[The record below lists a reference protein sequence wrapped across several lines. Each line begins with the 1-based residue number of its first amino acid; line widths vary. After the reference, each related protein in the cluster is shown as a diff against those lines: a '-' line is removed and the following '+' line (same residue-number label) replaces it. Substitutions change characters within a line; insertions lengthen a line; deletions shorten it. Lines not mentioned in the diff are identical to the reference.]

1 MNQAELFY
9 RQPEM
14 PQPVPM
20 PSEPPREPAPPRFD
34 DVALAPP
41 APYAVELVDYAHA
54 GADAVRVATRRFER
68 ELERLLGNDVLP
80 ALRAFQNASESSESD
95 LAKEEL
101 ALAKRWAK
109 AYEAART
116 AGFRDL
122 GDTDEAYFEVR
133 PL

>member
-1 MNQAELFY
+1 MTQAELFY

-14 PQPVPM
+14 PLPLSM
-20 PSEPPREPAPPRFD
+20 PSEPAALAAPRFD
-34 DVALAPP
+34 DAGLMPP
-41 APYAVELVDYAHA
+41 DPYAVELVDYAHA
-54 GADAVRVATRRFER
+54 ASDAARVAAQRFRR
-68 ELERLLGNDVLP
+68 ELERQLGSEVLP

-101 ALAKRWAK
+101 ALARRWAK

-122 GDTDEAYFEVR
+122 GETDEAYFEVR